1 MPLGRIPLD
10 HCLVSSGLDVL
21 DKRLGPQVGSD
32 HLPVVI
38 ELQIP
43 P

>member
-1 MPLGRIPLD
+1 M
-10 HCLVSSGLDVL
+10 SVL
-21 DKRLGPQVGSD
+21 DKRLGPHVGSD

-43 P
+43 TPE